1 MNIVRL
7 ERRAANATR
16 DVLFFVYAVQLGYAT
31 ADQVLAAA
39 GAWATDR
46 TRAFVDRL
54 AIEASLTDAQRA
66 RLLELVGETEG
77 APAERERPTAPIA
90 TTRRP
95 AEPERP
101 NPYGEL
107 P

>member
-54 AIEASLTDAQRA
+54 AFEASLTDAQRA
-66 RLLELVGETEG
+66 
-77 APAERERPTAPIA
+77 
-90 TTRRP
+90 
-95 AEPERP
+95 
-101 NPYGEL
+101 
-107 P
+107 